1 MSIYTKTGD
10 KGSTALVGG
19 SRVSKAD
26 LRVDTYG
33 TVDELNAALS
43 LAERAT
49 LGADNR
55 ALLEAVQ
62 YQLFYLGAEGS
73 FYPDDLPVRCCRR
86 IFRRGAGCS

>member
-49 LGADNR
+49 LG
-55 ALLEAVQ
+55 Q
-62 YQLFYLGAEGS
+62 T
-73 FYPDDLPVRCCRR
+73 
-86 IFRRGAGCS
+86 